1 MPRAGGVLIGIDT
14 EWGDDDRGCALV
26 QIATET
32 VDAVFLIDL
41 MMLRRLPGTN
51 DEEEERAALEALLRW
66 LMSESRLMTI
76 GF

>member
-1 MPRAGGVLIGIDT
+1 M
-14 EWGDDDRGCALV
+14 

-41 MMLRRLPGTN
+41 MMLHRLPGTN